1 MKDLMIDLETLGTQV
16 NAPIVAVGACF
27 FDIKTG
33 EIGKTFDAAIDV
45 SHALRFGKMS
55 GDTLKWWLSQG
66 DEARQKVARGRS
78 DPIKVYNA
86 FCDFV
91 ASGGSGVRPWGNGA
105 SFDIS
110 MLEFSMGRVIER
122 TPPWDFWNVRDCRT
136 IKHLASALGL
146 KFGGE
151 RKGVHHSALDD
162 AVFQAEWVSQYW
174 LQIVDQ
180 FAAARPQPATITTQV
195 PVAPNLDDLLG

>member
-1 MKDLMIDLETLGTQV
+1 MKDLMLDLETLGTQV
-16 NAPIVAVGACF
+16 NAPVVAVGACF

-45 SHALRFGKMS
+45 SQALRFGRMS

-66 DEARQKVARGRS
+66 DEARQKVVRGRS
-78 DPIKVYNA
+78 DPAKVYHS

-91 ASGGSGVRPWGNGA
+91 SSGGSNVRPWGNGS

-110 MLEFSMGRVIER
+110 MLEFSMARVIEK

-136 IKHLASALGL
+136 IKHLATDLNLSAPP
-146 KFGGE
+146 E
-151 RKGVHHSALDD
+151 RKGVHHTALDD
-162 AVFQAEWVSQYW
+162 AIHQAEWVSHYW
-174 LQIVDQ
+174 RQISDR
-180 FAAARPQPATITTQV
+180 FARPQPAPIAKQE
-195 PVAPNLDDLLG
+195 PVDSDLDDLLG

>member
-33 EIGKTFDAAIDV
+33 EIGKTFDATIDLTQ
-45 SHALRFGKMS
+45 ALRYGKMS

-110 MLEFSMGRVIER
+110 MLEFSMARVIER
-122 TPPWDFWNVRDCRT
+122 TPPWDFWNIRDCRT
-136 IKHLASALGL
+136 IKHLATDMRLSAPP
-146 KFGGE
+146 E
-151 RKGVHHSALDD
+151 RNGVHHTALDD
-162 AVFQAEWVSQYW
+162 AIHQAEWVSHYW
-174 LQIVDQ
+174 REMLG
-180 FAAARPQPATITTQV
+180 RPNAGQSAPA
-195 PVAPNLDDLLG
+195 PVVTADIEDLLG